1 MKSIH
6 VLTLSI
12 VCSSLLR
19 AAEPTVV
26 TISPQDERQEFQGM
40 GCGAIFY
47 EAHVT
52 SLGKNGHPEAQ
63 EKLYDDLFSKV
74 RTDFLQLQIRHDHEP
89 KNDNEDPYTQN
100 FDPKDFAYCEHPL
113 EISAAAKKR
122 NPGMKLY
129 AVLYTPPPWMKTN
142 NDASGGG
149 KDKAT
154 IKVGLELE
162 VGEYIWAFLVHMQ
175 KHGQTID
182 YLSISN
188 EADWGHD
195 QPGYFLTTEQHTQL
209 FVRIAEYLDE
219 MSRRHPEVPSPKLVA
234 PNMLSAVDTANH
246 SLPALLAA
254 AADQLDVVGNHDY
267 DRRGHRWAKM
277 REVAGN
283 KPLWMTEACFN
294 GVDKSPGLINSAGEF
309 WLYMTEAFNEGVN
322 VWMAYDWVYPPRQ
335 GGEAL
340 IHLHWGNSYHH
351 TKIYHGFRQWCAPL
365 VPGMRIVDSKISGPF
380 ASGIAK
386 PGVKA
391 SSFVSPDSSKLIVHV
406 AAVQDPDADIE
417 IRIAP
422 PFDSASFRMW
432 RTGREE
438 DFVEL
443 PSGHVKNG
451 RITTRLPGRGLLT
464 VSLEL
469 PITNKDKTKGS
480 SKP

>member
-1 MKSIH
+1 MIR
-6 VLTLSI
+6 VLFIFPLFLCPAS
-12 VCSSLLR
+12 LR

-26 TISPQDERQEFQGM
+26 TVSPQDVRQEFQGM

-52 SLGKNGHPEAQ
+52 SLGVKSRTEEQ
-63 EKLYDDLFSKV
+63 EKLYDDIFRKV
-74 RTDFLQLQIRHDHEP
+74 RTDFLQLQIRHNHEP
-89 KNDNEDPYTQN
+89 QNDNDDPYVQA
-100 FDPKDFAYCEHPL
+100 FAPKDFAYCEHPL
-113 EISAAAKKR
+113 KISEAAKKR
-122 NPGMKLY
+122 NPDMKLY

-142 NDASGGG
+142 NDPGGG
-149 KDKAT
+149 GATKAT
-154 IKVGLELE
+154 IKPGLELE
-162 VGEYIWAFLVHMQ
+162 LGEYIWAFLSYMQ
-175 KHGQTID
+175 KHGQPID

-195 QPGYFLTTEQHTQL
+195 QPGYFLTTAQHTAL
-209 FVRIAEYLDE
+209 FVKIAAYLDE
-219 MSRRHPEVPSPKLVA
+219 MARRHPEVPSPKLVA

-254 AADQLDVVGNHDY
+254 ADDQVDVVGNHDY

-283 KPLWMTEACFN
+283 KPLWMTECCFN

-340 IHLHWGNSYHH
+340 IHLDWGKSYQL

-365 VPGMRIVDSKISGPF
+365 VPGMHVVGCKVSGPF
-380 ASGIAK
+380 ASDISK
-386 PGVKA
+386 PGIKA
-391 SSFVSPDSSKLIVHV
+391 SAFLSADKSKLVVHV
-406 AAVQDPDADIE
+406 AAVQDQDSDIE

-422 PFDSASFRMW
+422 PFADASFRVW
-432 RTGREE
+432 RTGKQE
-438 DFVEL
+438 DFLEL
-443 PSGHVKNG
+443 PPGRANNG

-464 VSLEL
+464 VSLKRSNHE
-469 PITNKDKTKGS
+469 
-480 SKP
+480 